1 MKHRAYQPELTKG
14 LIEVAFL
21 VHNLPPISCF
31 VKKEFLYDFEKGHG
45 ELEPCIWMTMKCIK
59 GQAFR
64 IEALLPNYGALYD
77 KLPLHAFVSRQ
88 TNLNAPLLPLDY
100 LQIWDCLSYNFTV
113 IEKDN
118 LKLLKCKFL
127 DKERVWH
134 FGDYMFTVDFCQNDP
149 GYLNTGF
156 SETADEHKSY
166 NFIKLDNG
174 QFAAQPN
181 NRTLFFDASLTVSEA
196 KASDFKIATKIYSV
210 EKNMKYSARN
220 SNDFFYDFKE
230 VK

>member
-1 MKHRAYQPELTKG
+1 
-14 LIEVAFL
+14 
-21 VHNLPPISCF
+21 
-31 VKKEFLYDFEKGHG
+31 
-45 ELEPCIWMTMKCIK
+45 MKCIK

-88 TNLNAPLLPLDY
+88 TDLNTPSLPLDY
-100 LQIWDCLSYNFTV
+100 LQIWDALSYNFTV

-118 LKLLKCKFL
+118 LRMLKCKFL
-127 DKERVWH
+127 DKDRNWH
-134 FGDYMFTVDFCQNDP
+134 FGEYMFTVDFCQNDP

-156 SETADEHKSY
+156 SETVEEHKSY

-181 NRTLFFDASLTVSEA
+181 NKTLFYDASLTVPEF
-196 KASDFKIATKIYSV
+196 KMPDFKIATKLYSV
-210 EKNMKYSARN
+210 EKFNKHSARN
-220 SNDFFYDFKE
+220 NNDFFYDFKE
-230 VK
+230 RKE

>member
-1 MKHRAYQPELTKG
+1 M
-14 LIEVAFL
+14 AFL
-21 VHNLPPISCF
+21 VHNLPPVQCF
-31 VKKEFLYDFEKGHG
+31 VKREFLYDFEKGFG
-45 ELEPCIWMTMKCIK
+45 EYEPCIWMTIKCIK

-88 TNLNAPLLPLDY
+88 ESLNDAILPLDY
-100 LQIWDCLSYNFTV
+100 LQIWDALSYNITV

-118 LKLLKCKFL
+118 LRMLKCKFL
-127 DKERVWH
+127 DKDRKWH
-134 FGDYMFTVDFCQNDP
+134 FGEYMFTVDFCQNDP

-156 SETADEHKSY
+156 SETVEEHKSY

-181 NRTLFFDASLTVSEA
+181 NKTLFYDASLTVPEF
-196 KASDFKIATKIYSV
+196 KMPDFKIATKLYSV
-210 EKNMKYSARN
+210 EKYNKHSARN
-220 SNDFFYDFKE
+220 NNDFFYDFKE
-230 VK
+230 RKE